1 MSDSTYAPPAITTI
15 GSLHDMTL
23 QFKTFGAADGVIL
36 VIPGVGNVGIGDSD
50 ENGNISA

>member
-1 MSDSTYAPPAITTI
+1 MLENTYVAPAITTI

-36 VIPGVGNVGIGDSD
+36 VIPGVGNVAIGDSD
-50 ENGNISA
+50 EAGNISS